1 MYKSYGLICKFMSY
15 YSIYVAPFKKK
26 IIVSVQIRPNW
37 ANCKSVSPK
46 EMAFAPLFSFMVTKQ
61 RKDYLYSHFSS
72 LPFSY
77 NVSKHTIRV
86 HLSLVV
92 FC

>member
-1 MYKSYGLICKFMSY
+1 MSY
-15 YSIYVAPFKKK
+15 YAIYVATLKK
-26 IIVSVQIRPNW
+26 IIVSLQIRPNC
-37 ANCKSVSPK
+37 ADCKSVGPR
-46 EMAFAPLFSFMVTKQ
+46 EMVFAPLFSFMVTKQ
-61 RKDYLYSHFSS
+61 RKENLYSHFSS

-77 NVSKHTIRV
+77 NVSKHTVRV

>member
-15 YSIYVAPFKKK
+15 YSIYVAPLKKK
-26 IIVSVQIRPNW
+26 SLSLFKFVQNW
-37 ANCKSVSPK
+37 ADYKSVSPR
-46 EMAFAPLFSFMVTKQ
+46 EMAFAHLFSFMVTKQ

-77 NVSKHTIRV
+77 NVSKHTVRV